1 MTANSVSG
9 STTPPVSDIPIEQLI
24 TQVYASAEPAM
35 RQSMV
40 ARLVGKVYQSAPV
53 AERGFLIRQLMQP
66 LGILSLLAVANG
78 VFAKIRLQGGLT
90 SLQSRLDDLQGIQV
104 SDVVDL
110 ANYVQ
115 QVSLHAVDGLAQTL
129 AASPALAGSAA
140 AALLVKLLMERAS
153 HRRETDRLAG

>member
-40 ARLVGKVYQSAPV
+40 ARLVGKVYQTAPA

-78 VFAKIRLQGGLT
+78 VFAKIRLQGGLANME
-90 SLQSRLDDLQGIQV
+90 SRLDDLQGVQV

-110 ANYVQ
+110 ANFVQ
-115 QVSLHAVDGLAQTL
+115 QVSLQAVDGLAQML
-129 AASPALAGSAA
+129 AASPALASSAA
-140 AALLVKLLMERAS
+140 AAHAQ
-153 HRRETDRLAG
+153 RRCW